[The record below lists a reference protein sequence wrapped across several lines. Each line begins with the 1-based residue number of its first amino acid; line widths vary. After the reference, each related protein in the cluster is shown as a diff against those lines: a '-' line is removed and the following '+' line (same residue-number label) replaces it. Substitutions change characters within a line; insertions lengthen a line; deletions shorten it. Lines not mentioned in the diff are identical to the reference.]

1 MDDLPKFVNNFDSPL
16 VSRFSGI
23 EGLEVEMLLCRDGVG
38 DVAAEDG
45 VPADFK
51 LV

>member
-1 MDDLPKFVNNFDSPL
+1 MDDLPKFVNKFDSPS
-16 VSRFSGI
+16 VARFSGI
-23 EGLEVEMLLCRDGVG
+23 EGLEVEMLLCRDGIG